1 MVKEIIYGA
10 IGTIVLTGFAYAMD
24 QRIDER
30 VETAINASEERRL
43 ESQLNF
49 YDIKQETAG
58 LSGEDRINQQI
69 IERQLQKL
77 RAQ

>member
-30 VETAINASEERRL
+30 VQTAINASEETTTG
-43 ESQLNF
+43 ES
-49 YDIKQETAG
+49 A
-58 LSGEDRINQQI
+58 
-69 IERQLQKL
+69 
-77 RAQ
+77 

>member
-10 IGTIVLTGFAYAMD
+10 VASIVLTGFAYAMD
-24 QRIDER
+24 QRIDQR
-30 VETAINASEERRL
+30 VQAAINASEERRL

-49 YDIKQETAG
+49 YDIKEETAG

-77 RAQ
+77 RAK

>member
-10 IGTIVLTGFAYAMD
+10 VASIVLTGFAYAMD
-24 QRIDER
+24 QRIDQR
-30 VETAINASEERRL
+30 VQAAINASEERRL

-49 YDIKQETAG
+49 YIIKDETAG
-58 LSGEDRINQQI
+58 LTGEDRINQQI